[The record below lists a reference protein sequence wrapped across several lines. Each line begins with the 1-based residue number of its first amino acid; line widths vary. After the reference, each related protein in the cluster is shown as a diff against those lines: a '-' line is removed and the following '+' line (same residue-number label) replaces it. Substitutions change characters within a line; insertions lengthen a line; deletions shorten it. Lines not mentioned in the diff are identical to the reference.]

1 MQYGKLFYDNVPFNK
16 IHWLIW
22 LIKSVLKL
30 NKNEHTL
37 GKYFVVSSLCY
48 HNKGNLA

>member
-1 MQYGKLFYDNVPFNK
+1 MQDGKLFYNSIPFNR

-22 LIKSVLKL
+22 LRQAVLKL

-37 GKYFVVSSLCY
+37 GKYLWFPACATMIKVI
-48 HNKGNLA
+48 